1 MGDLLGSPR
10 VAPLFFFFSSA
21 ALLAAGGAIS
31 GFCAPRSVSLSIWIH
46 VHVEKL
52 NGNEKRKM
60 KIAESGGT
68 SKKIGPRD
76 GKTGGGGSPA
86 ATEQRGEGRRNR
98 DGRRRG
104 GRGKARYGTRG
115 PRAGWRGEG
124 RRAEVGERYV

>member
-1 MGDLLGSPR
+1 M
-10 VAPLFFFFSSA
+10 
-21 ALLAAGGAIS
+21 
-31 GFCAPRSVSLSIWIH
+31 
-46 VHVEKL
+46 HVEKL

-60 KIAESGGT
+60 NISESGGMCEYV
-68 SKKIGPRD
+68 GQRE
-76 GKTGGGGSPA
+76 GKTGGGGGPA